1 MGTRRS
7 TMMACAGLALLG
19 LVGTAAQAQTLQT
32 NPWPSINRDGRQLIA
47 ALDACDQ
54 VLEQSARAKCEM
66 AARKSGGQGV
76 QLRIGTA
83 EPTGQFDRFHP

>member
-1 MGTRRS
+1 MNRI
-7 TMMACAGLALLG
+7 ALYAGALTLAFAA
-19 LVGTAAQAQTLQT
+19 AAQAQT
-32 NPWPSINRDGRQLIA
+32 NPWPSIDRMPVDGRQLIA

-66 AARKSGGQGV
+66 NVRKTGGQGFK
-76 QLRIGTA
+76 LRVGTN

>member
-1 MGTRRS
+1 MNRI
-7 TMMACAGLALLG
+7 ALYAGALTLAFAA
-19 LVGTAAQAQTLQT
+19 AAQAQTLQT
-32 NPWPSINRDGRQLIA
+32 NPWPTINRDGRQLIA
-47 ALDACDQ
+47 ALEACDQ

-66 AARKSGGQGV
+66 AARKSGGQGI